1 MKTRKRTRRKP
12 RLIKRVL
19 LIGVTLSCLLGAGL
33 FAQHVWV
40 LYHAEELLLTP
51 PVPNFRAA
59 REIYPYSVVPGGVF
73 DSKDVADTIAHD
85 PVARA
90 HYAGIHAERLWAER
104 ANEPMLAYVSYRK
117 DDSVHWTSQPV
128 RIAKGEII
136 LTDGTNRI
144 RGRCGNRIELK
155 RPAPLPAAA
164 SIPEVPPP
172 DIVFEAPLP
181 PLIPPIIVSPLP
193 PLQIVE
199 KHPSPPPVP
208 PPVPPLCV
216 GSGCTPPPMP
226 VCTGGGCPPPSPVPE
241 PGTLLLVGTGLALV
255 GKLGIRKRR

>member
-1 MKTRKRTRRKP
+1 METKKRTRRKP

-117 DDSVHWTSQPV
+117 DDSVHWTAQPV

-155 RPAPLPAAA
+155 KPAPLPAAVSA
-164 SIPEVPPP
+164 PEVPPP
-172 DIVFEAPLP
+172 DIVFETPLP

-216 GSGCTPPPMP
+216 GSGCTPPPTP
-226 VCTGGGCPPPSPVPE
+226 VCTGAGCPPPSPVPE